1 MRDSFSDRHP
11 LVNFLFFAA
20 AVTFSMFVMQPV
32 CLGLSLVCASAYAV
46 YLNGSAVRRTLRWL
60 IPTAVLITL
69 VNTLFNHRGETIL
82 TYFPWGNPL
91 TLESMLYGFAS
102 ALLICAVA
110 LWFSCVNRVMTSDKL
125 VFLFGRVAPSLS
137 LVLSMALRFVPR
149 FSEQLRQVKQAQA
162 CFLPRGKQ
170 HVIQRL
176 QTGLH
181 IFGIMVSWSLE
192 NAIDTSDSMKSRG
205 YGLKGR
211 TSYARYSFHGRDA
224 VILAAIL
231 TESAALAGMLW
242 SGMLRYRWFPSL
254 RGELI
259 GAPSAVFYV
268 LYAALLLTP
277 LIINIGEAIKWKR
290 LRSSI

>member
-11 LVNFLFFAA
+11 LVNFLFFTA

-60 IPTAVLITL
+60 IPTSVLITL
-69 VNTLFNHRGETIL
+69 VNPLFNHRGETIL

-137 LVLSMALRFVPR
+137 LVLSMAMRFLPR
-149 FSEQLRQVKQAQA
+149 FTARFKQVRQAQA
-162 CFLPRGKQ
+162 CLSAGSQSLVGRFRAG
-170 HVIQRL
+170 VRVM
-176 QTGLH
+176 
-181 IFGIMVSWSLE
+181 GIMVSWSFE

-211 TSYARYSFHGRDA
+211 TAFAIYRFHRRDA
-224 VILAAIL
+224 VVWSVMLSECVALAAL
-231 TESAALAGMLW
+231 LW
-242 SGMLRYRWFPSL
+242 SGQLRFRYFPSV
-254 RGELI
+254 RGNLTEVWQL
-259 GAPSAVFYV
+259 AFYV
-268 LYAALLLTP
+268 IYAVLLLTP
-277 LIINIGEAIKWKR
+277 LLINVGEGIKWNR
-290 LRSSI
+290 LQSKT